1 MGAWLDVGIGAANA
15 AVNTGMGM
23 LSQLFSSHLNE
34 RAAQRAD
41 LRGRQ
46 LYHDLQSP
54 AAQVEQLKQAGLS
67 PALLY
72 AKGGVGGSAQAG
84 AQAAPATNQIG
95 NVFDLMQVKLMQ
107 AQIKNID
114 ADTTKKL
121 SDKGLVD
128 QQILSEIEKR
138 GLTKLQAQ
146 YQEVVTKLAQYDAQF
161 RESTLETDIE
171 QRKVELAKLVEDY
184 RKAYADAE
192 TANVESMVAGGTAN
206 ARIKQELQK
215 VLKNDLDIQASKLGL
230 KLTQKQIEML
240 QENII
245 EKHLTNAWIDIKNEE
260 DVKKIRNDIK
270 MEIEKLDMAKDQHTY
285 DMCMGVVDRFIDIIK
300 PFGKSKK

>member
-1 MGAWLDVGIGAANA
+1 MGAWLDLGIGAAQA
-15 AVNTGMGM
+15 GVNTGLGM

-34 RAAQRAD
+34 KAAQRAD
-41 LRGRQ
+41 LRGRK
-46 LYHDLQSP
+46 LYHDLNSP

-114 ADTTKKL
+114 ADTQKKL

-128 QQILSEIEKR
+128 EQILTEIEKR
-138 GLTKLQAQ
+138 GLTQLQAK
-146 YQEVVTKLAQYDAQF
+146 YQEVLTQLANYEAQF
-161 RESTLETDIE
+161 KASTIETDIE
-171 QRKVELAKLVEDY
+171 QRKVELAKLAEEY

-192 TANVESMVAGGTAN
+192 TANVESMVASGTAN
-206 ARIKQELQK
+206 ARIKQEMQA
-215 VLKNDLDIQASKLGL
+215 VLKNDLEIQAGKMNL
-230 KLTQKQIEML
+230 KLTEKQIEL
-240 QENII
+240 IQQNII
-245 EKHLTNAWIDIKNEE
+245 EKHLTNAWINIKNET
-260 DVKKIRNDIK
+260 DIAKIKNDIQ
-270 MEIEKLDMAKDQHTY
+270 MELKRMNLAEDQQTY

-300 PFGKSKK
+300 PFGKGKK

>member
-15 AVNTGMGM
+15 AVNTGIGM

-46 LYHDLQSP
+46 LYHDLLSP

-95 NVFDLMQVKLMQ
+95 NVFDIMQVKLMK
-107 AQIKNID
+107 AQIKNIE
-114 ADTTKKL
+114 ADTQKKL

-128 QQILSEIEKR
+128 EQILTEIERR
-138 GLTKLQAQ
+138 GLTQLQAK
-146 YQEVVTKLAQYDAQF
+146 YQEVVTKLAEYDAQF
-161 RESTLETDIE
+161 RGSTIETDIE
-171 QRKVELAKLVEDY
+171 QRKVELAKLVEEY

-192 TANVESMVAGGTAN
+192 TANVESMVASGTAN
-206 ARIKQELQK
+206 ARIKMELQT
-215 VLKNDLDIQASKLGL
+215 VLKNDLEIQAGKMNL
-230 KLTQKQIEML
+230 KLTEKQIEML
-240 QENII
+240 QQNII

-270 MEIEKLDMAKDQHTY
+270 MEIEKLDMAKDQQTY
-285 DMCMGVVDRFIDIIK
+285 DMCMGVVDKFLDVIK
-300 PFGKSKK
+300 PFGKGKK

>member
-41 LRGRQ
+41 LRGRKM
-46 LYHDLQSP
+46 YHDLQSP

-72 AKGGVGGSAQAG
+72 AKGGIGGSAQAG

-95 NVFDLMQVKLMQ
+95 NVFDIMQVKLMQ
-107 AQIKNID
+107 AQIKNIE
-114 ADTTKKL
+114 ADTQKKL

-128 QQILSEIEKR
+128 EQILTEIEKR
-138 GLTKLQAQ
+138 GLTKLQEE
-146 YQEVVTKLAQYDAQF
+146 YQQVVTILAKYDAQF
-161 RESTLETDIE
+161 KEATIETDIE
-171 QRKVELAKLVEDY
+171 QRKVELAKLVEEY

-192 TANVESMVAGGTAN
+192 TANVESMVASGTAN

-215 VLKNDLDIQASKLGL
+215 VLKNDLEIQASKMNL
-230 KLTQKQIEML
+230 KLTEKQIEML
-240 QENII
+240 QQNII

-270 MEIEKLDMAKDQHTY
+270 MEIEKMDMAKDQQTY
-285 DMCMGVVDRFIDIIK
+285 DMCMGVVDRFLDVIK
-300 PFGKSKK
+300 PFGKGKK